1 MVNGTAR
8 LKCPISHVA
17 DSSVSFVMFITFFR
31 RNMPHSFWVVQWHF
45 VSCSVR
51 NLRQHLLLLTYSY
64 FTLLIWDLY
73 LCVWYSNSTDL
84 SLYLTDLT
92 LYLTDLTL
100 YLTDLPLYLTDLPL
114 YLIDLNL
121 GNFLVNFN
129 KRNESSGK
137 RTLASWVTTEC
148 LIH

>member
-1 MVNGTAR
+1 MM
-8 LKCPISHVA
+8 CP
-17 DSSVSFVMFITFFR
+17 FFALMEVFR
-31 RNMPHSFWVVQWHF
+31 GPAAY
-45 VSCSVR
+45 
-51 NLRQHLLLLTYSY
+51 LRINILLLTYSY
-64 FTLLIWDLY
+64 ITLLIWDLY
-73 LCVWYSNSTDL
+73 FTVWYSNSTDL
-84 SLYLTDLT
+84 S